1 MTPSPSDRRAR
12 GIAMRQ
18 ARIARVSGI
27 RHRVVASA
35 LALFVAT
42 WLLITILLVSGH
54 DPALARTKTV
64 ATAARSAT
72 TTSTSTTS
80 PPTTRT
86 SGTTTSTPATRTTS
100 TTAASS
106 PSSSSSSSSPTALT
120 SSQS

>member
-12 GIAMRQ
+12 GIAVRQ
-18 ARIARVSGI
+18 ARIARVSSI
-27 RHRVVASA
+27 RRRVVASA

-42 WLLITILLVSGH
+42 WLLITMLLISGH

-64 ATAARSAT
+64 ATASTPAT
-72 TTSTSTTS
+72 TTTTT

-86 SGTTTSTPATRTTS
+86 SGTTTSTPTTTTS
-100 TTAASS
+100 TTTTPSAG
-106 PSSSSSSSSPTALT
+106 SSSSGSSKSATALT